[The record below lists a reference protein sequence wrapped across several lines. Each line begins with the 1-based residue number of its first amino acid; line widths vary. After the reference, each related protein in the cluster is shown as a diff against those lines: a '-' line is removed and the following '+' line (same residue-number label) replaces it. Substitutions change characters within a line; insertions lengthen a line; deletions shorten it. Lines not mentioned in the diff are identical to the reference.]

1 MNSPSIL
8 GFRARG
14 TMLNASPSIL
24 GFRVR
29 STVFNEPVLLTL
41 NPKIL
46 GLFIKHSTPN
56 PNP

>member
-14 TMLNASPSIL
+14 TMFNASPIIL

-29 STVFNEPVLLTL
+29 STMFNEL
-41 NPKIL
+41 
-46 GLFIKHSTPN
+46 KHSTPN